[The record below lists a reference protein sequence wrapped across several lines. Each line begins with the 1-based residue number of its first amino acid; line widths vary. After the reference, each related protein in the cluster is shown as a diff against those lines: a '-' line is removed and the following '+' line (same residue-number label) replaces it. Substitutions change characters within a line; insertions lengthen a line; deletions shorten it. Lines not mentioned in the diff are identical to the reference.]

1 MNKLSLVA
9 VMVTTLMLSAC
20 GSSSSNSDSASD
32 ETNLDSSSAGN
43 STSGASTD
51 AGATSSGESTA
62 GSNTSAGTA
71 TSGSSAG
78 TTTDTN
84 TAGTDT
90 TGTSTGGT
98 TGSSPDTNA
107 SLLDAGLSHSG
118 TSIPSVTETVN
129 DPLILASGRARAAA
143 LPNSPGVIFEVVN
156 NQGTSLGIQC
166 ESELRAQFNACSVV
180 NLHVNDAD
188 GSLDDNSWKLYFH
201 STRRILE
208 VASNEFDVTH
218 VNGDLH
224 YLSPNA
230 QFSGFGGGVKSV
242 KMTTEFN
249 HLVET
254 DFQPRYWIARGN
266 DAQII
271 ANTDEET
278 NENAYAMEITGNN
291 RFEFVGET
299 NDIATP
305 ALRFDRNNLVT
316 TNIASLDSTQLAA
329 RIIPKPSSMTLTTGS
344 LDIGSGFSFAALDLP
359 ASSINALQARQSQF
373 MSTSAGVP
381 LQAEIDSS
389 MAASSYSLN
398 VNATGINIAASD
410 QNMLFYAAQSL
421 LALIEPG
428 VGSIPLVSIT
438 DSPRFDFRGMH
449 VDVARNFHSVD
460 SMKKLID
467 QMSAYKL
474 NKLHLHLSD
483 DEGWRLEIPSL
494 PELTTV
500 AGKRE
505 FSVDDNGNVT
515 ETDSLMPAM
524 GSGPNT
530 NNQGSGFYSRAQF
543 IELLQYAN
551 ARYIEV
557 IPEFDMPAHVR
568 SAVVA
573 MRARARNLGDA
584 RNIAVRIDDPDDT
597 SRYLT
602 VQNYND
608 SFINPCVPGTYNFL
622 EAVINDVKG
631 MYTAANLPFNVW
643 HMGGDEAV
651 NIMLGFG
658 FQVKDTSLWDQPWSG
673 SPVCST
679 FINDTAD
686 VNSIED
692 LTPYF
697 IKRVAQIVADAGI
710 PTLYAYQDIYGDLTS
725 SELNTTNAGVGF
737 WAALANNNAS
747 NTVGLANSFANRGF
761 DTVIGIPDF
770 LYFDFPYEVDPE
782 ERGYY
787 WAARQINT
795 EKVFKFSPEN
805 LAQNAATSVARYGE
819 PWSAT
824 NQGSSQGYSG
834 MQGFLWGET
843 VRTPEQFDYMLF
855 PRLLALA
862 ERAWHAAD
870 WELPAVAGET
880 FDNASGQVDTN
891 GINADYAAFAAT
903 VGARE
908 LAKLD
913 AAGVDYRIPP
923 PGAKMVGGV
932 LQMNSDFPGLTLEY
946 STDGNSWQVWN
957 SANPPN
963 TDAQFVRSQSANG
976 ARTSRVTEI
985 E

>member
-1 MNKLSLVA
+1 MKKLSLA
-9 VMVTTLMLSAC
+9 ALISTTLILGAC
-20 GSSSSNSDSASD
+20 DSSSSTDGGLPPSETTANSDTGSGD
-32 ETNLDSSSAGN
+32 GTN
-43 STSGASTD
+43 TD
-51 AGATSSGESTA
+51 GTG
-62 GSNTSAGTA
+62 NTSA
-71 TSGSSAG
+71 SAG
-78 TTTDTN
+78 TTDNSGTTDN
-84 TAGTDT
+84 TGSTDSNTTTGTTGTGAT
-90 TGTSTGGT
+90 TGTS
-98 TGSSPDTNA
+98 PDTNV

-118 TSIPSVTETVN
+118 TPIPSVAEISN
-129 DPLILASGRARAAA
+129 DPLVLASGRARAAA

-156 NQGTSLGIQC
+156 NQGTSLGIEC
-166 ESELRAQFNACSVV
+166 ESELRAQYNACSVV
-180 NLHVNDAD
+180 NLHVNDSN
-188 GSLDDNSWKLYFH
+188 GSLDDSGWKLYFH
-201 STRRILE
+201 STRRILQ
-208 VASNEFDVTH
+208 VTSNEFNVTH

-230 QFSGFGGGVKSV
+230 QFSGFGGSVKSV
-242 KMTTEFN
+242 KMVTEFN

-266 DAQII
+266 DAQIV
-271 ANTDEET
+271 ANTDDDT
-278 NENAYAMEITGNN
+278 NENAYAMDITGNN
-291 RFEFVGET
+291 RFEFVGEP
-299 NDIATP
+299 NPIATP
-305 ALRFDRNNLVT
+305 ALRFDRNSDVT
-316 TNIASLDSTQLAA
+316 TRAAALDSSLLAA
-329 RIIPKPSSMTLTTGS
+329 RIIPKPTSMTVNTGS
-344 LDIGSGFSFAALDLP
+344 LDIGAGFSFASLDLP
-359 ASSINALQARQSQF
+359 AASISALQARQSQF
-373 MSTSAGVP
+373 MSTSAGAP
-381 LQAEIDSS
+381 LVSSIDAS
-389 MAASSYSLN
+389 MAANSYSLN
-398 VNATGINIAASD
+398 ITASGIDIAASD
-410 QNMLFYAAQSL
+410 QSMLFYAAQSL
-421 LALIEPG
+421 LALVLPG
-428 VGSIPLVSIT
+428 SGSIPLVSIS
-438 DSPRFDFRGMH
+438 DNPRFEFRGMH

-460 SMKKLID
+460 SMKKLMN

-494 PELTTV
+494 PELTDV
-500 AGKRE
+500 AGKRG

-515 ETDSLMPAM
+515 ETGSLMPAM

-530 NNQGSGFYSRAQF
+530 NNQGTGFYSRAQF
-543 IELLQYAN
+543 IELLQYAD

-584 RNIAVRIDDPDDT
+584 RNTSVRIDDPDDT

-622 EAVINDVKG
+622 ENVVSDVKG

-658 FQVKDTSLWDQPWSG
+658 FQVKDTSLWDQPWAK
-673 SPVCST
+673 SPACAT
-679 FINDTAD
+679 FINDTAG
-686 VNSIED
+686 VNSRDD

-697 IKRVAQIVADAGI
+697 IKRVSQIVADAGI
-710 PTLYAYQDIYGDLTS
+710 PKLYAYQDIYGDLTS
-725 SELNTTNAGVGF
+725 TELSTTGAGVGF
-737 WAALANNNAS
+737 WAALANGNAS
-747 NTVGLANSFANRGF
+747 NTIGSANSFSNRGF

-770 LYFDFPYEVDPE
+770 LYFDFPYEVDPK

-787 WAARQINT
+787 WAARQTNT

-805 LAQNAATSVARYGE
+805 LAQNAATSLERYGR

-834 MQGFLWGET
+834 MQGFLWSET
-843 VRTPEQFDYMLF
+843 VRTPEHFDYMLF
-855 PRLLALA
+855 PRVLALA

-880 FDNASGQVDTN
+880 FDSTSGQVDAN
-891 GINADYAAFAAT
+891 RINADYAAFAAT
-903 VGARE
+903 IGARE

-913 AAGVDYRIPP
+913 AASIGYRIPP
-923 PGAKMVGGV
+923 PGAKVVGGV

-957 SANPPN
+957 SANPPA
-963 TDAQFVRSQSANG
+963 TATFVRSQSADG